1 MSQALFGRWFWGC
14 FAAQRG
20 TSPLATEYLSPVPP
34 KDLERAGCKG
44 EKLFPRCMKNTA
56 WGKGYISINQPTNGT
71 IINVLNAI
79 EVTLP
84 MYG

>member
-1 MSQALFGRWFWGC
+1 MRVARMIWGGGFGAGFGSGC
-14 FAAQRG
+14 
-20 TSPLATEYLSPVPP
+20 E
-34 KDLERAGCKG
+34 G

-56 WGKGYISINQPTNGT
+56 WGKDYISINQPTKGT

-79 EVTLP
+79 AVTLP

>member
-1 MSQALFGRWFWGC
+1 MRGARMIWGVGFGVGFGI
-14 FAAQRG
+14 
-20 TSPLATEYLSPVPP
+20 
-34 KDLERAGCKG
+34 GCKG

-56 WGKGYISINQPTNGT
+56 WGKGYISINQPTKGT